1 MQKDRPYFCNVM
13 TSSSMTLKAT
23 VVAPM
28 MTRRRAP
35 AQVLVL
41 FQCTFFRAKPK
52 SWKNFLSF
60 ANSKKVR
67 FEWAKFQEFNILASA
82 RRGAT
87 RCRKLAKYIVGYRAG
102 ELVTSATHFSKK
114 GKFFLVLLYISKF
127 RNFSMHL
134 PHVYNTSSRWWHY
147 NRQ

>member
-87 RCRKLAKYIVGYRAG
+87 RCRKLAKYIVGYRRCNICYHCP
-102 ELVTSATHFSKK
+102 L
-114 GKFFLVLLYISKF
+114 FLVLLY
-127 RNFSMHL
+127 M
-134 PHVYNTSSRWWHY
+134 VYRSLGTALRCILASPCLQHSPFPTSITEVNS
-147 NRQ
+147 